1 MQFILRSFVFSFLFF
16 VSVQAQ
22 VVTPTAT
29 PTPVPTPVPLPPTSA
44 FLSLKGTPSYSIWAP
59 KAYTTG
65 FTYDVVYYIPKTID
79 LSIPNKVLVFLH
91 GGGTSTLTR
100 LGSLEVT
107 ARYIKPLVKLANELN
122 VIVVW
127 PSAAGLN
134 WGDHMRFM
142 LKELNAEIK
151 SKINVNSN
159 FIALAGHSM
168 GGMGIT
174 RSAHWLA
181 SEYNFIMPLA
191 AGMDERHQTENNLW
205 TNFNTIYYHINGEND
220 HFEEFKT
227 RALNEQK
234 AMYYLENKFQKKSGY
249 RLEFHA
255 GNHQMD
261 MPLVTARMKALF
273 SIPRNLYQ
281 KELFGSF
288 FYVDTIATEREF
300 RYNRKPTTEYF
311 WLEVKAWDP
320 AIILN
325 GTARADVHA
334 KILGNVID
342 IQLSPEHKIKTLRV
356 YLSHRLVDLTL
367 PVSIKVNGVVKSGK
381 LKVLNSD
388 EKNALKKTKND
399 RKFVFERWVD
409 INLL

>member
-1 MQFILRSFVFSFLFF
+1 MLRTLIFSFLIVFNLY
-16 VSVQAQ
+16 AQ
-22 VVTPTAT
+22 VVTPTVT

-44 FLSLKGTPSYSIWAP
+44 FLSLKGVPSYSIWAP

-65 FTYDVVYYIPKTID
+65 FTYDVVYYIPSTID
-79 LSIPNKVLVFLH
+79 LKVPNKVLVMLH

-107 ARYIKPLVKLANELN
+107 TRYIKPFVKLANELN

-127 PSAAGLN
+127 PSASGLN

-151 SKINVNSN
+151 SKVNVNSN
-159 FIALAGHSM
+159 YIALAGHSM

-191 AGMDERHQTENNLW
+191 AGMDERHQSENNLW
-205 TNFNTIYYHINGEND
+205 TNFNTIYFHINGLKD
-220 HFEEFKT
+220 DFTEFQT

-234 AMYYLENKFQKKSGY
+234 AMQALEAKYQKKSGY
-249 RLEFHA
+249 RLEFHE
-255 GNHQMD
+255 GGHQMD

-273 SIPRNLYQ
+273 TMPRNLYQ

-288 FYVDTIATEREF
+288 LYVDTITSEREF
-300 RYNRKPTTEYF
+300 TYNRKPTSEYF
-311 WLEVKAWDP
+311 WLEVKEWDP
-320 AIILN
+320 AILPTEAI
-325 GTARADVHA
+325 RVDVHA
-334 KILGNVID
+334 KIVGNLID
-342 IQLSPEHKIKTLRV
+342 IKLSTEHKIKTLRV
-356 YLSHRLVDLTL
+356 YLTHRLVDLSL
-367 PVSIKVNGVVKSGK
+367 PVFVQVNGVIKSGK
-381 LKVLNSD
+381 LKILNSE
-388 EKNALKKTKND
+388 EKTTLKKTKND
-399 RKFVFERWVD
+399 NKFVFERWLDV
-409 INLL
+409 NLM